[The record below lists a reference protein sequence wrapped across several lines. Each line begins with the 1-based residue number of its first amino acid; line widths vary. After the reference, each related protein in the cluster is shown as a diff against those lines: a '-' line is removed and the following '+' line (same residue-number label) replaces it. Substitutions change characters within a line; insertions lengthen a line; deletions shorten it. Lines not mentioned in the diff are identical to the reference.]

1 MPSSPNGSPPPRF
14 SETEAELRR
23 LLSSRILLLD
33 GAIGTQIQA
42 HRLVEADYRGA
53 RFASHFKDLRNNND
67 ILCLTR
73 PQLVGDILRDYLE
86 AGSDIVETNTFNATT
101 IGQNDFFMPDPGGR
115 RNQDFFQKTIE
126 DRALGDLI
134 VEINIAAARLARAA
148 ADEWSDRSGR
158 RRFVAGSMGPLPV
171 AASIVSDVERPEF
184 RPVHFQQMVAAY
196 GQQIRALI
204 EGGVDLL
211 LPETTF
217 DTLNLKA
224 AIFALEEVFDELDRR
239 LPVLISVTFTDRAAR
254 TLSGQTIEAFWNSIA
269 HARPLGVGLNCGTG
283 AADMR
288 PQIAE
293 LGGIAPV
300 YISCYPNA
308 GLPDALS
315 ETGFSETPEETT
327 RELTAL
333 ARDGLVNIVGG
344 CCGTTPETI
353 RKISEAV
360 RDLPP
365 RSLPEVPPL
374 LRLSGQEA
382 FTVTPESNFLMIG
395 ERTNITGSPRFARLI
410 RENKLEEA
418 VAVARQ
424 QVENGANIIDVNMD
438 EGLIDSEAMM
448 TRFLLLTGAEPDI
461 ARVPVM
467 VDSSKWSVLEAGLR
481 CLQGKGVVN
490 SLSLKEGEE
499 EFLSRARSVLRY
511 GAAAVVMAFDEKG
524 QAATYEDRIR
534 ICERAYRLL
543 VDRAGF
549 PPHDIIFDPNVL
561 TVGTGIEEHAR
572 YAVDFIE
579 ATRWIRKNL
588 PGAKVS
594 GGISNISFS
603 FRGNN
608 PIREAMHAA
617 FLYHAIQA
625 GLSMGIVNAG
635 MLEVYEEIQPDLL
648 ERVEDVLLDRRPDAT
663 ERLVEFAESYHED
676 KGKRRETLSEAWREG
691 SVEERLAHALVKG
704 ITDHIDSDT
713 AEALALYKRPLKVI
727 EGPLMAG
734 MQHVGDLFGE
744 GKMFL
749 PQVVKSARVM
759 KKAVAFLTPYLEA
772 EKAADPNMRSA
783 GRVVLATVKG
793 DVHDIGKNIVG
804 VVLACNNFEVIDLG
818 VMVACETILER
829 VRTENADIVGL
840 SGLITPS
847 LDEMM
852 HVASEMERLGFQ
864 LPLLIGGATTSA
876 AHTALRIAPRYHG
889 PVVHVLDASRSVPV
903 TTSLLSV
910 EKRAGF
916 LTQNEDRHCKLREK
930 HRAGPRRQTV
940 SLSEARSQAFRP
952 DWSSYQPPKPAFLG
966 CRRFSSEAAAVEPPL
981 KIAAAPASYEAAF
994 EPSALLPVALEELT
1008 GYIDWSPF
1016 FHAWELRGVWD
1027 PAAQTFKTRNPDAAE
1042 QAHRLHADALL
1053 LLQRILSDHAFHARG
1068 VFGFFPANADEDDI
1082 LVWNSEERKEVR
1094 GVFHTLRQQVRKEN
1108 DRGYYALSDFLAPC
1122 AAQRGSSPPDYLGAF
1137 VVGIHGAEKLAHHL
1151 ENEEHDPYQA
1161 IMAKALADRFAEAF
1175 AEWLHHRARVAW
1187 GYESPDQLTRQ
1198 ELIQERYRGIRP
1210 APGYPAQ
1217 PDHSEKPQL
1226 FDLLE
1231 ASSST
1236 GVTLT
1241 ESQAMYPGAAVC
1253 GLYFSHPESRYFAI
1267 SDLQRD
1273 QIEDYARR
1281 KALSITEIER
1291 WLQPWLGY
1299 TTETAVRP
1307 CAGTPPT
1314 LPA

>member
-1 MPSSPNGSPPPRF
+1 MPTPPNGSPAPKV
-14 SETEAELRR
+14 SETEAVLRR

-33 GAIGTQIQA
+33 GAIGTQIQTY
-42 HRLVEADYRGA
+42 RLGEAGYRGA

-73 PQLVGDILRDYLE
+73 PQLVETIHRDYLE
-86 AGSDIVETNTFNATT
+86 AGCDIVETNTFNATT
-101 IGQNDFFMPDPGGR
+101 IGQNDFFMPEPKGR
-115 RNQDFFQKTIE
+115 RDQDFFQRTIE

-134 VEINIAAARLARAA
+134 VELNIAAARLARAA
-148 ADEWSDRSGR
+148 ADEWSERSGR
-158 RRFVAGSMGPLPV
+158 RRFVAGSIGPLPV

-204 EGGVDLL
+204 EGEVDLL

-224 AIFALEEVFDELDRR
+224 AIFAMEKVFEGLGRR

-327 RELTAL
+327 RELSAL

-344 CCGTTPETI
+344 CCGTTPDTI
-353 RKISEAV
+353 RGIAEAV

-365 RSLPEVPPL
+365 RALPDVPAL

-382 FTVTPESNFLMIG
+382 CNVRPESNFLMIG
-395 ERTNITGSPRFARLI
+395 ERANITGSPRFARLI
-410 RENKLEEA
+410 RENRLEEA

-424 QVENGANIIDVNMD
+424 QVENGANLIDVNMD

-499 EFLSRARSVLRY
+499 EFLSRARLVLRY
-511 GAAAVVMAFDEKG
+511 GAAAVIMAFDEKG
-524 QAATYEDRIR
+524 QAATYEERIR
-534 ICERAYRLL
+534 ICERAYRIL
-543 VDRAGF
+543 VDQAGF
-549 PPHDIIFDPNVL
+549 PPGDIIFDPNVL

-579 ATRWIRKNL
+579 ATRWIRRNL

-608 PIREAMHAA
+608 PVREAMHAA

-663 ERLVEFAESYHED
+663 ERLVEFAEAYRD
-676 KGKRRETLSEAWREG
+676 DGKRRETVSEAWREG
-691 SVEERLAHALVKG
+691 NVEQRLGHALVKG
-704 ITDHIDSDT
+704 ITDYIDIDT
-713 AEALALYKRPLKVI
+713 AEALALYERPLKVI

-772 EKAADPNMRSA
+772 EKAADPSMRSA

-804 VVLACNNFEVIDLG
+804 VVLACNNFDVIDLG

-829 VRTENADIVGL
+829 VRAEKADIVGL

-876 AHTALRIAPRYHG
+876 AHTALRIAPCYRG
-889 PVVHVLDASRSVPV
+889 PVVHVLDASRSAPV
-903 TTSLLSV
+903 TTSLLS
-910 EKRAGF
+910 AGQREDF
-916 LTQNEDRHCKLREK
+916 LRQNEERHRKLREQ
-930 HRAGPRRQTV
+930 HQGSPRRATV
-940 SLSEARSQAFRP
+940 SLSEARSKAFRP
-952 DWSSYQPPKPAFLG
+952 DWTSYHPPKPAFLG
-966 CRRFSSEAAAVEPPL
+966 RRLFSSEAARPASPL
-981 KIAAAPASYEAAF
+981 ELAAAPASYEAVF
-994 EPSALLPVALEELT
+994 EPSVPVPVSLEELT
-1008 GYIDWSPF
+1008 SYIDWSPF

-1027 PAAQTFKTRNPDAAE
+1027 PAAETFKTRNPEAAE
-1042 QAHRLHADALL
+1042 QAQRLHRDALE
-1053 LLQRILSDHAFHARG
+1053 LLQRIRSEQAFRARG
-1068 VFGFFPANADEDDI
+1068 VFGFFPANADGDDI
-1082 LVWNSEERKEVR
+1082 LVWNSDERTGIR
-1094 GVFHTLRQQVRKEN
+1094 TVFHTLRQQLRKEN
-1108 DRGYYALSDFLAPC
+1108 DRGHYALSDFVAPRDAC
-1122 AAQRGSSPPDYLGAF
+1122 SASSPPDYLGAF
-1137 VVGIHGAEKLAHHL
+1137 VVGIHGAEELARHL

-1175 AEWLHHRARVAW
+1175 AELLHHRARVAW
-1187 GYESPDQLTRQ
+1187 GYESPEQLTRQ

-1217 PDHSEKPQL
+1217 PDHTEKSRL

-1241 ESQAMYPGAAVC
+1241 ESQAMCPGAAVC
-1253 GLYFSHPESRYFAI
+1253 GLYFSHPESRYFAV

-1273 QIEDYARR
+1273 QIGDYARR
-1281 KALSITEIER
+1281 KELPASEIEK

-1299 TTETAVRP
+1299 NTEPVRP
-1307 CAGTPPT
+1307 LAGGPPS
-1314 LPA
+1314 PAD